1 VLADGYMS
9 DCFAETPR
17 LNIGVVTLGSRKK
30 RWWNE
35 RFITIM
41 VIPERTREVHKVVV
55 PFLLV
60 KLGAILFSLITVFL
74 VIVGVDYFHVLGRM
88 GENKALKGE
97 NFKLR
102 QEIQTVKN
110 KVDSMEVTIERVR
123 NYAKKLQ
130 LLTGQGGGKKQAE
143 MPVGPIEMEPERS
156 PSSGSEKHSQVLFSE
171 PDFSNVT
178 FNPNNAGLEDKLQ
191 KLQTA
196 GDETESELSKLHT
209 YLIAKSAVINATP
222 SLLPIAGW
230 ISSVFGYRRNPYDG
244 SYRLHSGDDIA
255 AEPGTPVR
263 APADGSVIFSGY
275 REGYGKVIVID
286 HGYGIR
292 TLFGHNS
299 SVFVGQGAKV
309 RRGETISQV
318 GNTGH
323 STGPHLHYEIRKNG
337 VPVNPAT
344 FFSRSRF

>member
-1 VLADGYMS
+1 MGY
-9 DCFAETPR
+9 FAGVPHRNER
-17 LNIGVVTLGSRKK
+17 LVTLNQRKK

-41 VIPERTREVHKVVV
+41 VIPERTREVHKLVV

-60 KLGAILFSLITVFL
+60 KLGVILFSLMTVFL

-102 QEIQTVKN
+102 QEIQTVRN
-110 KVDSMEVTIERVR
+110 KVDSMESTIERVR

-130 LLTGQGGGKKQAE
+130 ILTGQGNGKNQLD
-143 MPVGPIEMEPERS
+143 MPMGPVETEPDRL
-156 PSSGSEKHSQVLFSE
+156 PSSRDNKHSQNEFFDAEVTRAAFE
-171 PDFSNVT
+171 SNQ
-178 FNPNNAGLEDKLQ
+178 AGLQDKLE
-191 KLQTA
+191 KLELV
-196 GDETESELSKLHT
+196 GEETETALTKLHT
-209 YLIAKSAVINATP
+209 FLIARTAIINATP
-222 SLLPIAGW
+222 SLLPINGW
-230 ISSVFGYRRNPYDG
+230 LSSTFGYRRNPYDG
-244 SYRLHSGDDIA
+244 SYRLHSGVDIA

-275 REGYGKVIVID
+275 REGYGKVIVMD

-292 TLFGHNS
+292 TLFAHNS
-299 SVFVGQGAKV
+299 ALFVGQGSKV
-309 RRGETISQV
+309 KRGETISQV

-337 VPVNPAT
+337 VPVNPST
-344 FFSRSRF
+344 FLSRSRF

>member
-1 VLADGYMS
+1 
-9 DCFAETPR
+9 
-17 LNIGVVTLGSRKK
+17 
-30 RWWNE
+30 
-35 RFITIM
+35 M
-41 VIPERTREVHKVVV
+41 VIPERTRQVHRLVV

-60 KLGAILFSLITVFL
+60 KLAVVLFSLMTVVMV
-74 VIVGVDYFHVLGRM
+74 VIGVDYFHVLGRM

-110 KVDSMEVTIERVR
+110 KVDSLEVTIERVR

-130 LLTGQGGGKKQAE
+130 LLTGQGSSKGQAD
-143 MPVGPIEMEPERS
+143 MPVGPLDVEPERG
-156 PSSGSEKHSQVLFSE
+156 PANRGERRSENIISN
-171 PDFSNVT
+171 PDFSNVA
-178 FNPNNAGLEDKLQ
+178 FKISGRDLDDKLE
-191 KLQTA
+191 KLQSA
-196 GDETESELSKLHT
+196 GEETENELSRLHT

-230 ISSVFGYRRNPYDG
+230 ISSNFGYRRNPYDG
-244 SYRLHSGDDIA
+244 SYRLHSGVDIA

-275 REGYGKVIVID
+275 REGYGKVIVMD

-292 TLFGHNS
+292 TLFAHNS

-309 RRGETISQV
+309 KRGETISQV
-318 GNTGH
+318 GNTGR

-344 FFSRSRF
+344 FFSRARF